1 MADKR
6 YPRGVITKTDRTAKQ
21 VTGELIELK
30 PEGVFYCDVQE
41 DNTIFVPYTAIREIR
56 YEEVPEELLEKAKE
70 DAGPYTLKADA

>member
-6 YPRGVITKTDRTAKQ
+6 YPRGKIVTDRKLETI
-21 VTGELIELK
+21 GELIELK
-30 PEGVFYCDVQE
+30 PEGVFYCNVGM
-41 DNTIFVPYTAIREIR
+41 DNTIFVPYQNIKYIA